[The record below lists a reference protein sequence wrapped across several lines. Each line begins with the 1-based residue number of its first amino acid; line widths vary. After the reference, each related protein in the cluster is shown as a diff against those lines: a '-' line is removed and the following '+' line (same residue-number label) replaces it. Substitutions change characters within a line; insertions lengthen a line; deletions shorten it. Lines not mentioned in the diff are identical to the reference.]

1 MIENYEK
8 KYVASITTQFVNI
21 LDNYRLPLYI
31 FVLYVQ
37 YMFVIYV
44 KQFHGSLLQWHVNYM
59 SYKTSVKMYYKCK
72 YIDTVIKVNC

>member
-1 MIENYEK
+1 MIVNYEK

-44 KQFHGSLLQWHVNYM
+44 KQFHGSLLQ
-59 SYKTSVKMYYKCK
+59 
-72 YIDTVIKVNC
+72 